1 MKLAGL
7 VTSCAKKEALGQNY
21 RNCHKLNIHKR
32 LAAFTLV
39 KAMVAIG
46 TASTIGALIKFNS
59 IASVSRNATGACT
72 AVMNQI
78 DLIQSDTPFN
88 PQKTNPDGTAQ
99 IPPEL
104 QLGTQTQQNV
114 PVY

>member
-21 RNCHKLNIHKR
+21 RIVINSISTRGSPRSPYSKR
-32 LAAFTLV
+32 WLPS
-39 KAMVAIG
+39 
-46 TASTIGALIKFNS
+46 ASWGSGPLQAIGALIKFNS

-78 DLIQSDTPFN
+78 DLIQSDTPFH

-99 IPPEL
+99 IPPDL
-104 QLGTQTQQNV
+104 QLGT
-114 PVY
+114 